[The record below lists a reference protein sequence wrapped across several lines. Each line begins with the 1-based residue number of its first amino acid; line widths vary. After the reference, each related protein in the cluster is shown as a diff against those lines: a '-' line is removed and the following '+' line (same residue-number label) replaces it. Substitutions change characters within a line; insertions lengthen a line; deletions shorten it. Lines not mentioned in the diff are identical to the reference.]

1 MGDDSERKAF
11 AFRLGHRLISSLKND
26 ILGLGWCRAEHL
38 DKEKDWQKFKEIVRS
53 AYPEEYSAGERA
65 LGNAAGSL
73 WRFIYGMKVED
84 YVIVPSDEG
93 FYVAEVKGDPFYDA
107 AGCDDDFA
115 WRRRVKWLT
124 KVPVPRTFASNAL
137 QMRLKARQTCVDATD
152 LVLDIEEA
160 LKREK
165 PINFTETV
173 IESSYEPV
181 AKALQTAINNY
192 GLEDIVKRL
201 AMAGGARAD
210 IQPKQSRLP
219 GDVDVVASYNLSIG
233 WNQESV
239 VKVAYQAKQHVGK
252 SDEDGVKQIIDR
264 MQSDPSFV
272 RGCFVTTAPSI
283 TDEARKLA
291 DKHNII
297 VMTQKDLVEWV
308 MMVGLGALR

>member
-1 MGDDSERKAF
+1 MENNLERKAF
-11 AFRLGHRLISSLKND
+11 AFRLASSLKND
-26 ILGLGWCRAEHL
+26 IFGLGWCLAKNL
-38 DKEKDWQKFKEIVRS
+38 DREKDWQKFKEIVRS
-53 AYPEEYSAGERA
+53 AYPHEYSVGERA
-65 LGNAAGSL
+65 LGSAAGSL
-73 WRFIYGMKVED
+73 WRFIHGMNLGD
-84 YVIVPSDEG
+84 YVVVPCDEG
-93 FYVAEVKGDPFYDA
+93 FYVAEIKGDPIYDV
-107 AGCDDDFA
+107 AGCDEDFA
-115 WRRRVKWLT
+115 WRRNVTWRN
-124 KVPVPRTFASNAL
+124 KVPVSRTFASNAL

-152 LVLDIEEA
+152 LILDIEAA

-192 GLEDIVKRL
+192 GLEDIIKRL
-201 AMAGGARAD
+201 AMSGGARAD

-239 VKVAYQAKQHVGK
+239 VKVAYQAKQHEGI
-252 SDEDGVKQIIDR
+252 SDEYGVQQLVDR

-283 TDEARKLA
+283 SDEARILA

-308 MMVGLGALR
+308 MMVGLAGLR

>member
-1 MGDDSERKAF
+1 MGNDSGRKAF
-11 AFRLGHRLISSLKND
+11 AFRLGHRLSSSLKND
-26 ILGLGWCRAEHL
+26 IFGLGWCLAEHL
-38 DKEKDWQKFKEIVRS
+38 NVEKDWQKFKEIVRS
-53 AYPEEYSAGERA
+53 AYPEAYSAGERA

-73 WRFIYGMKVED
+73 WRFIHGMKLED

-93 FYVAEVKGDPFYDA
+93 FYVAEVKGAPFYDA
-107 AGCDDDFA
+107 EGCEDDFA
-115 WRRRVKWLT
+115 WRRKVKWLT
-124 KVPVPRTFASNAL
+124 KVPVSRTFASNAL

-152 LVLDIEEA
+152 LVLDIQEA

-165 PINFTETV
+165 PVNFTETV

-192 GLEDIVKRL
+192 GLEDIIKRL
-201 AMAGGARAD
+201 AMSGGARAD

-239 VKVAYQAKQHVGK
+239 VKVGYQAKQHEGV
-252 SDEDGVKQIIDR
+252 SDEYGVKQLIDR

-272 RGCFVTTAPSI
+272 RGCFVTTARSI
-283 TDEARKLA
+283 TEDARKLA
-291 DKHNII
+291 DEHNVI
-297 VMTQKDLVEWV
+297 VMTQKELVEWV